1 MEITQTAKRVVN
13 RHGIGFL
20 LWRGS
25 GRIIRRL
32 TANLRQLP
40 DFIIIGTQRG
50 GTTSLYNYLIEH
62 PNVIPP
68 FIKETHFFDN
78 HFDKGANWY
87 RAFFPLSAYTSYL
100 QRAHQSEFVTG
111 EATPYYLFYPHAPK
125 RIKATCPWVKLII
138 VLRNPIDR
146 AYSHYHHEVRL
157 GVENLTFEEALER
170 ERQELPSET
179 ERISTDE
186 GYQSFSHQN
195 YSYLSRGIYINQLE
209 FWNNYFPKE
218 QFLVLRSEDLFSN
231 PRTTLERTTE
241 FLGMKNLESIKFDVH
256 NALPYQKI
264 KESTQRTLL
273 DYFEPYNQKLYRYL
287 GMNLGWEN

>member
-1 MEITQTAKRVVN
+1 
-13 RHGIGFL
+13 
-20 LWRGS
+20 
-25 GRIIRRL
+25 
-32 TANLRQLP
+32 
-40 DFIIIGTQRG
+40 
-50 GTTSLYNYLIEH
+50 
-62 PNVIPP
+62 
-68 FIKETHFFDN
+68 
-78 HFDKGANWY
+78 
-87 RAFFPLSAYTSYL
+87 
-100 QRAHQSEFVTG
+100 
-111 EATPYYLFYPHAPK
+111 
-125 RIKATCPWVKLII
+125 
-138 VLRNPIDR
+138 
-146 AYSHYHHEVRL
+146 L

-170 ERQELPSET
+170 ERLELPSET

-209 FWNNYFPKE
+209 VWNNYFPKE